1 MEKNNILF
9 ELWLYNFFLIKIYF
23 IMKLKKQIIKNNNN
37 KKYISIIT
45 LIIKT
50 VSKK

>member
-1 MEKNNILF
+1 
-9 ELWLYNFFLIKIYF
+9 
-23 IMKLKKQIIKNNNN
+23 MKLKKQIIKNNNN